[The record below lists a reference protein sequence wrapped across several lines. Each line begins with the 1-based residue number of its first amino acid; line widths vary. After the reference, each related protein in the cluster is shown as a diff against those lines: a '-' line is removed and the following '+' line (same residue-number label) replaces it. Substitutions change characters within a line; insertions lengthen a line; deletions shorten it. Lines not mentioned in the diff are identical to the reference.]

1 MMFLEVGDRNERR
14 LPMGKSVG
22 ERGARAGG
30 ASMTE

>member
-22 ERGARAGG
+22 EIEARE
-30 ASMTE
+30 SVVLP